1 MRIKKKFIFEIGW
14 TQWPAS
20 LLEVVLSFESER
32 SLFYPRTMAVKS
44 VDLSLP
50 VRRPKCSSATFRK
63 KKNMHPTSVHSGFLK
78 LKIFPNE
85 LSTEPWWRW
94 NRRRCTQHFL
104 PPLLCLLGDEHLPA
118 SRCLFTTLHLRLF
131 NPSLTCRGKLNPAW
145 TARQNSASAFAGRVP
160 TPPPLAVKLL
170 IW

>member
-32 SLFYPRTMAVKS
+32 SLFDPRTMAVKS

-94 NRRRCTQHFL
+94 NRPRCTQHFL
-104 PPLLCLLGDEHLPA
+104 PPLCVFSVMNIFL
-118 SRCLFTTLHLRLF
+118 
-131 NPSLTCRGKLNPAW
+131 
-145 TARQNSASAFAGRVP
+145 
-160 TPPPLAVKLL
+160 PLAAFSQLCTCDFL
-170 IW
+170 ILPSPAAANWTRPEPLGRTRLQPLRVVSRHRLPSQ